1 MADDIKYIGVDPD
14 YTQSPKEN
22 NAVSKTKK
30 NKSDTEEK
38 FRINKHNSK
47 VDDFIASTKPKYKH
61 TGKIITLLLIILL
74 IWIFKPV
81 SFLKAKLDEK
91 RMYYALQDDS
101 SSLNLDI
108 KFGLWNNIL
117 YYSSYNYYKDLRGTL
132 INPLKDSTLNI
143 PYDLAHN
150 GIDLNGHNGQEVL
163 CAANG
168 IVIDVGK
175 DSKHGNYIMVK
186 HDINSYEIYTYY
198 SNLNTIIAYNGQ
210 LVSQGQTIGTIAGR
224 EDVSTIMNDK
234 HCHLHFAVRKDT
246 KESSG
251 MNPLLFIYK

>member
-30 NKSDTEEK
+30 NKSDTKEK

-61 TGKIITLLLIILL
+61 TGKIITILLIILL

-101 SSLNLDI
+101 SSFNLDF
-108 KFGLWNNIL
+108 KFGLWSNL
-117 YYSSYNYYKDLRGTL
+117 VYYTSYNYYKDLRGTL
-132 INPLKDSTLNI
+132 INPLSNSTLNK

-150 GIDLNGHNGQEVL
+150 GVDLNGYNGQEVM
-163 CAANG
+163 CARDG
-168 IVIDVGK
+168 IVVDVGNDK
-175 DSKHGNYIMVK
+175 KHGNYVMVK
-186 HDINSYEIYTYY
+186 HDIKDYTIYTYY
-198 SNLNTIIAYNGQ
+198 ANLSSIYVYVGQ
-210 LVSQGQTIGTIAGR
+210 YLSEYQVIGTISGKD
-224 EDVSTIMNDK
+224 DVQSVMNDE
-234 HCHLHFAVRKDT
+234 HCHLHFAVRKDI

-251 MNPLLFIYK
+251 MDPLLFIYK

>member
-30 NKSDTEEK
+30 NKSDTKEK

-61 TGKIITLLLIILL
+61 KGKIITILLIILL

-91 RMYYALQDDS
+91 RMHYALQDDS
-101 SSLNLDI
+101 SSFNLDL

-117 YYSSYNYYKDLRGTL
+117 YYSSYNYYKDLRGT
-132 INPLKDSTLNI
+132 IIKPLDNSSTNRN
-143 PYDLAHN
+143 YDLSHPA
-150 GIDLNGHNGQEVL
+150 IDLNGYSGQEVM

-168 IVIDVGK
+168 IVVDVGYSE
-175 DSKHGNYIMVK
+175 DQDNYIMIK
-186 HDINSYEIYTYY
+186 HNIKGYDLYTYY
-198 SNLNTIIAYNGQ
+198 SNLTTIYVSNGQ
-210 LVSQGQTIGTIAGR
+210 YVYQGQAIGTITGR
-224 EDVSTIMNDK
+224 EDVSTVVNDK